1 MSGTATEI
9 LAIQEAHLSR
19 MMREAQVIDTALKPL
34 YRQIAKNFVDTMMLR
49 QPVNLPRLAS
59 RKRRRH
65 WTRQVRR
72 SWMDL
77 KIIL

>member
-19 MMREAQVIDTALKPL
+19 MMREARAIDTAL

-49 QPVNLPRLAS
+49 QPVNLPRLSS